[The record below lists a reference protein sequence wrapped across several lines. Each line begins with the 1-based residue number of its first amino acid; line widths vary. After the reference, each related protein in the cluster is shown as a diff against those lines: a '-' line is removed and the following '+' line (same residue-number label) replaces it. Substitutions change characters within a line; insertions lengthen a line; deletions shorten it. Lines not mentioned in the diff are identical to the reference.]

1 MSEQKWKR
9 DDLVKYTAKT
19 KPITFRCDEKY
30 EGNGT
35 AAREL
40 LKSMFE
46 TLVSLIPNASEKLAD
61 YVSEIEDINKI
72 LAFDIRRVI
81 S

>member
-1 MSEQKWKR
+1 MNEKKWHR
-9 DDLVKYTAKT
+9 DDLVKYTSKT

-46 TLVSLIPNASEKLAD
+46 TLVSMIPNASEKLVD
-61 YVSEIEDINKI
+61 YSAEISDIEKI
-72 LAFDIRRVI
+72 LAFDIRR
-81 S
+81 SLQ